1 MERVVPI
8 PEGVEVTPTT
18 TGFKVKGKL
27 GELER
32 DFDMSLIK
40 TEKRGD
46 SIALIMD
53 KERPRRKEK
62 AMLGTIAAHLK
73 NMIKG
78 VSEGFEYRMKII
90 YTHFPMNVSVQ
101 GNEVV
106 IKNFF
111 GEKHPRKARI
121 VGQTKVEIKGQEI
134 VLTGINK
141 EEVGQTAANIEQATR
156 TRHRDVRKFQDGI
169 YITSKGG

>member
-1 MERVVPI
+1 MERVIPI

-32 DFDMSLIK
+32 EFDMSMIK

-46 SIALIMD
+46 SIAIIMD
-53 KERPRRKEK
+53 KPKIRRKDK

-73 NMIKG
+73 NMIRG
-78 VSEGFEYRMKII
+78 VNEGFEYKLKII

-111 GEKHPRKARI
+111 GEKHPRKAKI
-121 VGQTKVEIKGQEI
+121 VGNVQVEINGQEVI
-134 VLTGINK
+134 VKGINR

-156 TRHRDVRKFQDGI
+156 VKGRDVRKFQDGI
-169 YITSKGG
+169 YIVSKG